1 MKKLFVLFFV
11 FCFAANTAYTGG
23 IMTNTNQSASYIR
36 MPVRD
41 ASLNIDAVYYNPAGL
56 TSLPDGF
63 HLSLNNQTIL
73 QNRSIRNDFNYLNH
87 NEFEGSVT
95 APFFPGVY
103 AAYKTGNLAVSFGFN
118 PVGGG
123 GGALYED
130 GLPSF
135 EADVAGLVPM
145 LSAYGV
151 SGYRNDINFEGTSI
165 FYGGQLGVSYAVN
178 EVLSFYGGARYV
190 IANNSYEGYLRNIEV
205 NTANVGWMRPGSYLR
220 DVVAANLSGTE
231 REIALATA
239 DVIDAATADIEVDAV
254 QKGSAITPV
263 LGVSIRPGEQFNIG
277 IKYEFITKLELE
289 NETTIDGT
297 ILLDE
302 TGRGMF
308 PDGAKIRSDMPA
320 MLSIGAG
327 YQATPELNLAA
338 GFHYY
343 FDRSADYG
351 KTVGGVPVP
360 NEEVIDNNF
369 IELAFGLEYNIT
381 NSLLVSGGYLR
392 TITGV
397 NESYHSDLSHSLSTH
412 NFGVGGRYAINEM
425 VAINLGF
432 LMSFYDEDSRSFNK
446 QVGET
451 SVPVSEIYNR
461 DNMVF
466 AVGFDFSF

>member
-1 MKKLFVLFFV
+1 MRKLFVLLI
-11 FCFAANTAYTGG
+11 AAGFSANMAYSGG

-36 MPVRD
+36 MLARD
-41 ASLNIDAVYYNPAGL
+41 ASLGIDAVYYNPAGL
-56 TSLPDGF
+56 TSLRNGF

-73 QNRSIRNDFNYLNH
+73 QNRSIRNDLNLLNH
-87 NEFEGSVT
+87 NEFEGKVT
-95 APFFPGVY
+95 APLFPAVY
-103 AAYKTGNLAVSFGFN
+103 AAYKAGNLAVSFGFN

-123 GGALYED
+123 GGAVYED

-145 LSAYGV
+145 LEAYGV

-165 FYGGQLGVSYAVN
+165 FYGGQLGVSYAIN

-190 IANNSYEGYLRNIEV
+190 IANNSYEGYLRNIQV
-205 NTANVGWMRPGSYLR
+205 NTPAGWMRPGSYLR
-220 DVVAANLSGTE
+220 DVVAGMQSGTE
-231 REIALATA
+231 RDITLATA
-239 DVIDAATADIEVDAV
+239 DIIDAATADTEVDAV

-263 LGVSIRPGEQFNIG
+263 LGLSIRPSEQFNIG

-289 NETTIDGT
+289 NKTTVDGT
-297 ILLDE
+297 D
-302 TGRGMF
+302 MF
-308 PDGAKIRSDMPA
+308 PDGAKTRSDMPA

-327 YQATPELNLAA
+327 YQATPQLNFSA

-343 FDRSADYG
+343 FDKSADYG
-351 KTVGGVPVP
+351 KTIDGIPVS
-360 NEEVIDNNF
+360 NKDVIDNNF

-397 NESYHSDLSHSLSTH
+397 NESYHSDLSHSLSTN
-412 NFGVGGRYAINEM
+412 NFGVGGKYAINDM
-425 VAINLGF
+425 ISVNLGL
-432 LMSFYDEDSRSFNK
+432 LMSFYDEDSRNYIMQLEIGDF
-446 QVGET
+446 
-451 SVPVSEIYNR
+451 PVSEAYNR

-466 AVGFDFSF
+466 AVGLDFSF